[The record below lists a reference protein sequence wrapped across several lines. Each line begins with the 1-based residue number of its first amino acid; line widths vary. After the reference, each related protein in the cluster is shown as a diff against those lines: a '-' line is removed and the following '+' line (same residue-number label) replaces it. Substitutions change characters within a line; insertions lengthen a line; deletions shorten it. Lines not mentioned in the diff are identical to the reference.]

1 MKIQTKAIF
10 DGKTW
15 IEAAGQVLQMEEQ
28 FHETPALKLFLKRVD
43 YAAMSV
49 AYGLP
54 AEGIWLFGAA
64 GAGKSTA
71 MKEACR
77 RLSTKPELR
86 SARSALLIALLPG
99 PTMHSIVRQLL
110 LALDYPIS
118 SSRTFV
124 EHVDVLF
131 EAIRSTH
138 VRVIFIDEI
147 QHVCEGNRIA
157 HLREIRDFL
166 KRLVDETNV
175 CLILAGI
182 DSAKPLQ
189 KSDEQLASRISGE
202 LTLRFDF
209 KTNDT
214 KAFGRAVLAGS
225 PIRFTADAVEAV
237 LEFLAN
243 RDSASPRLLVKV
255 GREAVKIAAL
265 TKSATVEV
273 VHVVHAVSLLF
284 LGHAS

>member
-1 MKIQTKAIF
+1 MKIQTKAVF

-15 IEAAGQVLQMEEQ
+15 IEAAGHVLQMEEQ
-28 FHETPALKLFLKRVD
+28 FHETPALELFLKRVD

-77 RLSTKPELR
+77 RLSTKPELCSR
-86 SARSALLIALLPG
+86 RSALLIALLPG

-124 EHVDVLF
+124 ERVDVLF
-131 EAIRSTH
+131 EAIRSNH

-147 QHVCEGNRIA
+147 QHVCEANRMA
-157 HLREIRDFL
+157 HLREIRDF
-166 KRLVDETNV
+166 
-175 CLILAGI
+175 
-182 DSAKPLQ
+182 
-189 KSDEQLASRISGE
+189 
-202 LTLRFDF
+202 
-209 KTNDT
+209 
-214 KAFGRAVLAGS
+214 
-225 PIRFTADAVEAV
+225 
-237 LEFLAN
+237 
-243 RDSASPRLLVKV
+243 
-255 GREAVKIAAL
+255 
-265 TKSATVEV
+265 
-273 VHVVHAVSLLF
+273 
-284 LGHAS
+284 